1 MWQVDPRERITPT
14 SGDGMGTPIG
24 PLIPRKEVELPEL
37 STKLLAIDGYNAL
50 YQFISVIRQPD
61 GTPLMDRQ
69 GRITSH
75 LSGLFYRTIKLLENG
90 IKVVYVFDGKP
101 PEFKHRTV
109 EERMEKREEAEKK
122 WQEAL
127 KKGDIEE
134 ARKYATQASR
144 LEKIMVEDSKRLLEA
159 MGVPYV
165 LAPSEG
171 EAQASYMAAKGDV
184 WATASQDYD
193 SLLFGSPRLVR
204 NLAITGKRKLPGR
217 NIYVDVKPEL
227 IILQEVLQSLGIDRI
242 KLIWIGM
249 LVGTDFNEKIPGIG
263 PKKALEL
270 VRSHN
275 SFEEILKVLGV
286 KPDWDWKAIEE
297 FFLNPPHTD
306 DYDLK
311 YRKPDRDT
319 IFRILVEEHDFSPE
333 RVEKAV
339 GRLEEVTPAAGS
351 QSSLEAWFG

>member
-1 MWQVDPRERITPT
+1 
-14 SGDGMGTPIG
+14 MGTPIG
-24 PLIPRKEVELPEL
+24 PIIPKREIELNEL
-37 STKLLAIDGYNAL
+37 STRFLAIDGYNAL

-61 GTPLMDRQ
+61 GTPLMDRR

-90 IKVVYVFDGKP
+90 IKVAYVFDGKP
-101 PEFKHRTV
+101 PEFKHRTL
-109 EERMEKREEAEKK
+109 EERTERREEAEKK

-127 KKGDIEE
+127 RRGDVEE

-144 LEKIMVEDSKRLLEA
+144 LEKAMVEDSKELLDA

-165 LAPSEG
+165 EAPSEG

-184 WATASQDYD
+184 WAAGSQDYD

-217 NIYVDVKPEL
+217 NVYIDVKPEL
-227 IILQEVLQSLGIDRI
+227 IVLDEVLKTLNIDRR
-242 KLIWIGM
+242 KLIWLGM

-263 PKKALEL
+263 PKRALEL
-270 VRSHN
+270 VKSHD
-275 SFEEILKVLGV
+275 SFEDILKALGQKV
-286 KPDWDWKAIEE
+286 DWDWRAIEE

-306 DYDLK
+306 EYELK
-311 YRKPDRDT
+311 YRKPDRER
-319 IFRILVEEHDFSPE
+319 IFRILVDEHDFSPE

-339 GRLEEVTPAAGS
+339 SRLEEVSPALGS